1 MRFSDNTNMRTGA
14 RSMRIRTGL
23 ALLALSVTAAGC
35 DASLDVVNPNAPVE
49 TEVLSSVDA
58 MLAFSIGMQDQYATS
73 VLIYSRAPALIT
85 DEWGVRTQALLAD
98 RSLYMESL
106 AIDPAYGVVA
116 DPYYVTYRIARS
128 ANLIMSSVGNLPL
141 APSLQAALTANAKL
155 FKAMALGMAAQHYER
170 LPLDANIN
178 GAVPV
183 PRAQVFAEVISLLES
198 ARADILN
205 VPDSDPGMVTFR
217 ARATTPNFDL
227 RNSIEAMLARYYLI
241 VGQNQQALNAA
252 NRVNLASTSRF
263 DYPSPTRNPINNYS
277 FGLNYVMPL
286 RSFVTQAEAG
296 DARVGYW
303 VNTAGTQ
310 VIGDPP
316 TAVMLPFQMYSG
328 QSDPFYLYLPGEVM
342 LIKAEA
348 HARLNNLPAAR
359 EQINLVRTK
368 TASAGLPGANLPA
381 LTAAQLP
388 DQTSILRQI
397 GYERRY
403 ELFSQGLRWEDLRRL
418 GTILG
423 IQPKNQF
430 LPFPDAECRTNPNA
444 GC

>member
-1 MRFSDNTNMRTGA
+1 
-14 RSMRIRTGL
+14 MRIRAGL

-35 DASLDVVNPNAPVE
+35 DTSLDVVNPNAPVE

-58 MLAFSIGMQDQYATS
+58 MLAFSIGMQDQFATS
-73 VLIYSRAPALIT
+73 VLIYSRAPALVT

-98 RSLYMESL
+98 RSLYVPTF
-106 AIDPAYGVVA
+106 AIDPAYGVVS
-116 DPYYVTYRIARS
+116 DPYYVTYRVARS

-141 APSLQAALTANAKL
+141 APSLQSALTANAKL
-155 FKAMALGMAAQHYER
+155 FKAMALGMAAQQYER
-170 LPLDANIN
+170 LPLDADIN

-183 PRAQVFAEVISLLES
+183 PRAQVFTEVIRLLES
-198 ARADILN
+198 ARGDILN
-205 VPDSDPGMVTFR
+205 VPDNDPGMVTFR

-227 RNSIEAMLARYYLI
+227 RNSIEAMLARYNLI
-241 VGQNQQALNAA
+241 VGQNQQALDAA
-252 NRVNLASTSRF
+252 NRVNLASISRF

-277 FGLNYVMPL
+277 TGLNYVMPL
-286 RSFVTQAEAG
+286 RTFADSAEAG
-296 DARVGYW
+296 DGRVRYW
-303 VNTAGTQ
+303 VNPDTAQ
-310 VIGDPP
+310 VVGDPP
-316 TAVMLPFQMYSG
+316 TAVMLPFRMFG
-328 QSDPFYLYLPGEVM
+328 LPSDPFYVYLPGEIM
-342 LIKAEA
+342 LIRAEA
-348 HARLNNLPAAR
+348 LARLNNLPAAR
-359 EQINLVRTK
+359 AQINMVRTK

-381 LTAAQLP
+381 LTAEQLP

-430 LPFPDAECRTNPNA
+430 LPFPDSECRTNPNA